1 MSSNPRLAKLRRR
14 SSASRLSWCTSHT
27 ARFIAFS
34 LYVVLTSLSSATEQ
48 SPARIRLDVLEPEDR
63 SSVVHAFPISVGLVF
78 PKGELS
84 SVPGGR
90 IVDDQGRPVV
100 FEAEA
105 TGWWDAEHDWIK
117 WLLVHFGADT
127 DRTYFFEV
135 GGDAV
140 AIQGEPIG
148 IQSDKVVTIDTG
160 PLCVTIDRT
169 EPRLF
174 NAVELHGRA
183 IIEPTDAAHVLLLDN
198 GVSPSPCRVTEWRA
212 ELEESTPSR
221 ATVKATGLFRDT
233 DNQAVAQLD
242 MRYQFHRDESFV
254 RIYHT
259 LTWMVQDVSVG
270 VRALSLALEPSVSA
284 KRRVQF
290 GLASQDTAVH
300 EAPAGAMAFQDGPEH
315 FSIEAADGSELHGG
329 RQLDGWFASVGDDG
343 RAVSVALRIAWQ
355 TYPTAL
361 DSRDGKMTVHFWPQ
375 RAEPM
380 SFQPRALMGDRIYF
394 HPTWKRYPFAKEAG
408 HFVNNYEESKG
419 FMYTAEGAAMTHE
432 LVIGFH
438 DDRTSRSPA
447 ELNAVTQRPIVLRQ
461 DPQSAMRVPFM
472 GFDLMPCDPQRYP
485 DIERAADW
493 LGRLSMARWIS
504 ENNYGLLRFGMVR
517 WSKHG
522 DYTYYRWMDN
532 TQYDQQLIPW
542 LLFMRGGDRRFFDDG
557 EITSR
562 YCMDMNV
569 NHYNTRGSPTGYMA
583 TCGGALP
590 FPNFAFEPWNMKGM
604 KLHFLAYYYHLT
616 GYKRAK
622 EVMDE
627 IIEGTVQFTRQYNEQ
642 FGPDK
647 LAGGRENYNMN
658 RFWATAYQETH
669 DPEIATLARHSRA
682 VTMNREYDSET
693 LIFGGPKVYL
703 YEGLV
708 LQHHVFGDHRLRGM
722 MVSHLTGT
730 MLGTSIR
737 GIQDPH
743 DVIASDWA
751 YRQTDNE
758 QFAEIGWDLA
768 RGYADIAS
776 EIDLDT
782 ENVPNHPY
790 AYCGNRIFRQQLMP
804 MLVGASLGHRL
815 NYSSDRPHWFRDL
828 FLFLGRGTKDKPN
841 RSTAYV
847 RPRMDGDLMLRILAR
862 IRGDAPL
869 TARALAADGRAVAE
883 LTAAR
888 EGWTLDKS
896 LKLVGAKADQVYRV
910 EVTSKAQ
917 ASVLIAGP
925 AQVVWHVLSE
935 PLQANEPFSGG
946 QSYTP
951 QYVYSRA
958 TGGPVAYFNRHQRP
972 YAIRDVENGELLV
985 RGRQFTPDEQS
996 KPVEA
1001 GRTIEFTLRGSR
1013 APTEWRLTGVE
1024 PFIAATADDWFDPRE
1039 HGWEYD

>member
-1 MSSNPRLAKLRRR
+1 MLGSF
-14 SSASRLSWCTSHT
+14 T
-27 ARFIAFS
+27 ACSVAFS
-34 LYVVLTSLSSATEQ
+34 LYVVFTSLSSAAEQ
-48 SPARIRLDVLEPEDR
+48 SAARIRLDVLEPEDR
-63 SSVVHAFPISVGLVF
+63 GCVIHGFPTSVGLVL
-78 PKGELS
+78 PEDDLS

-90 IVDDQGRPVV
+90 VVDDRGRPVA

-105 TGWWDAEHDWIK
+105 TGWWDAEHDWVK
-117 WLLVHFGADT
+117 WLLIHFRADT
-127 DRTYFFEV
+127 DRAYFFEV

-140 AIQGEPIG
+140 ASRGKPMG
-148 IQSDKVVTIDTG
+148 IQSEETVTIDTG
-160 PLCVTIDRT
+160 PLRVTIDRT

-174 NAVELHGRA
+174 NAVSLHGRA
-183 IIEPTDAAHVLLLDN
+183 IVEPTCPAHDLSIDD
-198 GVSPSPCRVTEWRA
+198 GTSPRPCRLTDWQT

-221 ATVKATGLFRDT
+221 ATVKAIGFFRDA
-233 DNQAVAQLD
+233 DGRAVARLD

-259 LTWMVQDVSVG
+259 LTWMVQEVNAG
-270 VRALSLALEPSVSA
+270 VRGLSLALEPDIVDG
-284 KRRVQF
+284 RRVRF
-290 GLASQDTAVH
+290 GLASQDTVAY
-300 EAPAGAMAFQDGPEH
+300 EAPAGAMAYQDEPEH
-315 FSIEAADGSELHGG
+315 FAIQAAGGSELLSG
-329 RQLDGWFASVGDDG
+329 RQLGGWFATVGDDG
-343 RAVSVALRIAWQ
+343 RAVSVALRFAWQ

-361 DSRDGKMTVHFWPQ
+361 DSRDGRMIVHFWPQ

-380 SFQPRALMGDRIYF
+380 SFQPRALMGDRIFF

-408 HFVNNYEESKG
+408 HFVNNYEDSKG
-419 FMYTAEGAAMTHE
+419 FMYTAEGAAFTHE

-438 DDRTSRSPA
+438 DDRTSRSPV
-447 ELNAVTQRPIVLRQ
+447 ELNAVTQRPIVVRQ

-472 GFDLMPCDPQRYP
+472 GFDLMPCDTQRYP

-590 FPNFAFEPWNMKGM
+590 FPNFAFQPWNLKGM

-622 EVMDE
+622 DVMGE
-627 IIEGTVQFTRQYNEQ
+627 IIEGTVQFTRQFNEQ

-647 LAGGRENYNMN
+647 LVGGRENYNMN

-669 DPEIATLARHSRA
+669 DPEIATFARHSRE
-682 VTMNREYDSET
+682 VTMNREYDGET
-693 LIFGGPKVYL
+693 LTFGGPKVYL

-708 LQHHVFGDHRLRGM
+708 LQDHVFGDHQLRDM
-722 MVSHLTGT
+722 MTAHLKGT
-730 MLGTSIR
+730 MPGNSGN
-737 GIQDPH
+737 GIQNPH
-743 DVIASDWA
+743 DVIACDWA
-751 YRQTDNE
+751 YRQTGNE

-768 RGYADIAS
+768 RGYADLAF

-782 ENVPNHPY
+782 EHVPYHPY

-815 NYSSDRPHWFRDL
+815 GYRNDRPHWFRDL
-828 FLFLGRGTKDKPN
+828 FLFLGRGAKDEPN
-841 RSTAYV
+841 RSTAYI
-847 RPRMDGDLMLRILAR
+847 RPRMDGDVVLRIVAR
-862 IRGDAPL
+862 VRGNAPL
-869 TARALAADGRAVAE
+869 TARALANNGRTVAE
-883 LTAAR
+883 MTAAR

-896 LKLVGAKADQVYRV
+896 LKLVGAKAGQVYRIV
-910 EVTSKAQ
+910 VTSDSQ
-917 ASVLIAGP
+917 ASVRIAGP
-925 AQVVWHVLSE
+925 AQVVWHIPSE
-935 PLQANEPFSGG
+935 QMQSNEPFSGG

-951 QYVYSRA
+951 QYVYSPSI
-958 TGGPVAYFNRHQRP
+958 GGPVAYFNRHQRP
-972 YAIRDVENGELLV
+972 YAIRDVKSGELLA
-985 RGRQFTPDEQS
+985 RGRQFTADEQS
-996 KPVEA
+996 RPVEA
-1001 GRTIEFTLRGSR
+1001 GRMIEFTLRGSR

-1024 PFIAATADDWFDPRE
+1024 PFIAASTDDWFDPRE
-1039 HGWEYD
+1039 YGWECE

>member
-1 MSSNPRLAKLRRR
+1 MLDTRTIGIVFSWCVLLTPV
-14 SSASRLSWCTSHT
+14 SSAAERSTS
-27 ARFIAFS
+27 
-34 LYVVLTSLSSATEQ
+34 
-48 SPARIRLDVLEPEDR
+48 RIRLDVLEPEDR
-63 SSVVHAFPISVGLVF
+63 SSVVFGFPVSVGLVF
-78 PKGELS
+78 PEGELS

-90 IVDDQGRPVV
+90 VVDDRGRPVP

-117 WLLVHFGADT
+117 WLLLHFRADT

-140 AIQGEPIG
+140 APQGEPIG
-148 IQSDKVVTIDTG
+148 SQSEKAVTIDSG
-160 PLCVTIDRT
+160 RLSVTIDRT

-174 NAVELHGRA
+174 SAADLHGRS
-183 IIEPTDAAHVLLLDN
+183 ILTPTEAAYALVIDD
-198 GVSPSPCRVTEWRA
+198 GTTPQPCRLADWQVD
-212 ELEESTPSR
+212 LGESTPSR
-221 ATVKATGLFRDT
+221 ATMKATGLFRAVD
-233 DNQAVAQLD
+233 DQAVARLD
-242 MRYQFHRDESFV
+242 MRYQFHRNESFV

-259 LTWMVQDVSVG
+259 LTWMVQDVNVG
-270 VRALSLALEPSVSA
+270 VRALSLALEPDIGA
-284 KRRVQF
+284 DRRVRF
-290 GLASQDTAVH
+290 GLASQDTTAY
-300 EAPAGAMAFQDGPEH
+300 EASASAMAFQDGPEH
-315 FSIEAADGSELHGG
+315 FSIETADGSELLSG
-329 RQLDGWFASVGDDG
+329 RQLGGWFASVGDDG
-343 RAVSVALRIAWQ
+343 RAVSVALRFAWQ
-355 TYPTAL
+355 TYPTML
-361 DSRDGKMTVHFWPQ
+361 DSRDGKMTVHFWPP

-380 SFQPRALMGDRIYF
+380 SFQPRALMGDRIYY

-408 HFVNNYEESKG
+408 HFVNNYEDSKG
-419 FMYTAEGAAMTHE
+419 FMYTAEGAAFTHE

-438 DDRTSRSPA
+438 DDRTSRTPA
-447 ELNAVTQRPIVLRQ
+447 ELNFVTQRPIVLRQ

-472 GFDLMPCDPQRYP
+472 GIDLMPCDPLRYP
-485 DIERAADW
+485 DIERAAHW

-622 EVMDE
+622 DVMDE
-627 IIEGTVQFTRQYNEQ
+627 IIEGTVKFTRQYNEQ

-647 LAGGRENYNMN
+647 LVGGRENYNMN

-669 DPEIATLARHSRA
+669 NPEIATFARHSRE
-682 VTMNREYDSET
+682 VTMNREYDSDALT
-693 LIFGGPKVYL
+693 FGGPRVYL

-708 LQHHVFGDHRLRGM
+708 LQDDVFDDGLLRGTM
-722 MVSHLTGT
+722 ESHLTGT
-730 MLGTSIR
+730 MLGNPVR
-737 GIQDPH
+737 GIQNPH
-743 DVIASDWA
+743 DVIACDWA
-751 YRQTDNE
+751 YCQTGNE

-768 RGYADIAS
+768 RGYADIAP
-776 EIDLDT
+776 EINLDT
-782 ENVPNHPY
+782 EHVPYHPY

-804 MLVGASLGHRL
+804 MLVGASLGHKL
-815 NYSSDRPHWFRDL
+815 GYKPDRPHWFNDL
-828 FLFLGRGTKDKPN
+828 FLFLGRGGEDEPN

-847 RPRMDGDLMLRILAR
+847 CPQMDGDLVLRILAR

-869 TARALAADGRAVAE
+869 TVRTFDTNGRTVAE
-883 LTAAR
+883 MAAAR
-888 EGWTLDKS
+888 EGWTLDKP

-917 ASVLIAGP
+917 GSVLIVGP
-925 AQVVWHVLSE
+925 AQVVWHIPSE
-935 PLQANEPFSGG
+935 PMQANEPFSGG

-972 YAIRDVENGELLV
+972 YAVRDAESGELLV

-1001 GRTIEFTLRGSR
+1001 GRMIEFTLRGSR
-1013 APTEWRLTGVE
+1013 APGEWRLTGVE
-1024 PFIAATADDWFDPRE
+1024 PFIAATSDDWFDPRE
-1039 HGWEYD
+1039 YGWECD